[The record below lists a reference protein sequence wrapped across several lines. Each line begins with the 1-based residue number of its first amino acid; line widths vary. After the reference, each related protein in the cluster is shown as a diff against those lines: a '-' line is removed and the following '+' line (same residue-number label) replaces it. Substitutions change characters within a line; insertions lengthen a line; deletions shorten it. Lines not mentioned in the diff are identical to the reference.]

1 MKGKRKNVIRQKRES
16 GGSGSQRRSGRDRRI
31 RKDRRIG
38 EERRKS
44 EPWQRL
50 RFGFWKSL
58 AYGEPLLKEA
68 SKYQYFRNESGEE
81 GEASS
86 VLYES
91 FDAVF
96 NGRRDDLFVEAKS
109 AIEAIAEY
117 VADSYEVRMIERRSG
132 LDRRSG
138 NE

>member
-1 MKGKRKNVIRQKRES
+1 MHI
-16 GGSGSQRRSGRDRRI
+16 QRRSGTDRRI

-38 EERRKS
+38 ESRRKS
-44 EPWQRL
+44 EPRQRL
-50 RFGFWKSL
+50 RFGFWKSWAL
-58 AYGEPLLKEA
+58 GEPLLKEA
-68 SKYQYFRNESGEE
+68 SKYQYFRKESGEE
-81 GEASS
+81 GEPGE

-96 NGRRDDLFVEAKS
+96 NGPTDDLFVEAKS

-117 VADSYEVRMIERRSG
+117 LADSYEVRMIERRSG
-132 LDRRSG
+132 LSRRSG